1 MTPHGVRS
9 HARDSSTDQDT
20 PMSSQFNAKSAAI
33 GPAGGRRLTFALAIG
48 AIVVATAS
56 SAFATGADPADPA
69 ARTARV
75 GYRPTIAP
83 YTPLRPATPAPWR
96 ERNERVAPRPKTE
109 PEPR

>member
-1 MTPHGVRS
+1 
-9 HARDSSTDQDT
+9 
-20 PMSSQFNAKSAAI
+20 MSSQFNAKSAAI
-33 GPAGGRRLTFALAIG
+33 GPAGGRRFILALAIG
-48 AIVVATAS
+48 VAAIIPAAS

-96 ERNERVAPRPKTE
+96 ERNERVAPQPKTE
-109 PEPR
+109 PGRR